1 MWEAAVGTFTE
12 ETFNSI
18 TTDQSFDNNGSVNV
32 GDFTI
37 SATGSAF
44 NTGVNNIDA
53 SPFRVEGSLDVNGS
67 TYVAGE
73 VRSDTNTD
81 INVTFNSPTTAFG
94 ATFNNV
100 NNLFTATLL
109 SADSESVSLISNGDG
124 FFGFVADGSFSTVSI
139 SRSSGGVLTDAFG
152 ADDFVYASSP
162 STPVPF
168 EVSPTLGLLTI
179 GGIFGINY
187 LRKKKAAIKNNK

>member
-37 SATGSAF
+37 SATGSAA
-44 NTGVNNIDA
+44 NGGLNIIDA
-53 SPFRVEGSLDVNGS
+53 LPFVFSGLLDVNGS
-67 TYVAGE
+67 THVSGE
-73 VRSDTNTD
+73 VVNSANTD
-81 INVTFNSPTTAFG
+81 INVTFSSPTTAFG
-94 ATFNNV
+94 ATFSGV
-100 NNLFTATLL
+100 NTDSLTLL
-109 SADSESVSLISNGDG
+109 SADSESVSTFPNSSG

-139 SRSSGGVLTDAFG
+139 SRLSGGALNDFFG
-152 ADDFVYASSP
+152 ADDFVYASTP

-168 EVSPTLGLLTI
+168 EVSPTVGLLTI

-187 LRKKKAAIKNNK
+187 LRKKAAINNNK